1 MLWKPRKHWIRPGR
15 KNDWC
20 LSFKYNQVTP
30 QDWHKNFRMSKESF
44 LVLCQQLEEHLTKCN
59 TRFWKA
65 VSVEEKVALTLYY
78 LSDEGRLRKTANA
91 FGFGKSTVS
100 AIIWR
105 ICKVTTVYLTSKYIN
120 FPKTKKEVEESSSL
134 FNAKQEFP
142 QCIGAIDCTHVSI
155 KHHQKIRPII

>member
-44 LVLCQQLEEHLTKCN
+44 LDLCQQLEEHLTKCN

-91 FGFGKSTVS
+91 FGLGKSTVFT
-100 AIIWR
+100 IIR
-105 ICKVTTVYLTSKYIN
+105 RVCKFITVQLTSKYIK
-120 FPKTKKEVEESSSL
+120 FPKTKEEVEESSLL
-134 FNAKQEFP
+134 FYAKHGFP
-142 QCIGAIDCTHVSI
+142 NLLAPLTVRMSQ
-155 KHHQKIRPII
+155 